1 MSMND
6 FSRCTPSEFSIA
18 YKVWQEKEQ
27 RLERESWELTLFLAC
42 CMLQPHSK
50 RKLLPTDICRFSWEN
65 QPQDEKEESISTKYR
80 FDEIA
85 KLWDRLDI
93 MNGFYDNHYRIY
105 PRHEAVV
112 LILQLLF

>member
-1 MSMND
+1 MGIAMGCMGMSMND

-27 RLERESWELTLFLAC
+27 RLERESWEQTRFLAC
-42 CMLQPHSK
+42 FMLQPHSK

-65 QPQDEKEESISTKYR
+65 QPQDEKEESISTKDR

-85 KLWDRLDI
+85 KLWDR
-93 MNGFYDNHYRIY
+93 
-105 PRHEAVV
+105 
-112 LILQLLF
+112 